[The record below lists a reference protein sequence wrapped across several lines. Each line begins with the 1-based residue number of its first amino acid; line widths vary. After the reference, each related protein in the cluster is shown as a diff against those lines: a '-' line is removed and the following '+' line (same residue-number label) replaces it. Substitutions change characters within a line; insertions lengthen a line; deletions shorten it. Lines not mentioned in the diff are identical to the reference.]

1 MKLAASP
8 GVARLGHLSYG
19 GGVPK
24 KKKLT
29 GRGRYKVKSAEER
42 ESIIARVQIVGAAIA
57 SRESGVPLATIQGW
71 LARLPP
77 EVAIIDGL
85 DEQVEGLI
93 FRGWSRSR
101 IVFRLATQ
109 HALDRD
115 TVENV
120 LRGIMDRIA
129 ADGANRLTVD
139 LDTIRQEVRDR
150 YSRLF
155 EVAFQLGA
163 VGRQRTDLEDD
174 PEHPGQRRYKRAP
187 PDPRFLR
194 IALSTADRLAE
205 LEGVKQPDAGRTS
218 VQVNLIGSLMRE
230 SPEFRDA
237 VETVLCDDGGY
248 RLLEVDTESISGP
261 GSSKA
266 CGGNGRDEE
275 SEFH

>member
-1 MKLAASP
+1 M
-8 GVARLGHLSYG
+8 
-19 GGVPK
+19 
-24 KKKLT
+24 
-29 GRGRYKVKSAEER
+29 AE
-42 ESIIARVQIVGAAIA
+42 
-57 SRESGVPLATIQGW
+57 ATLQGW
-71 LARLPP
+71 AGQRKIPADIALI
-77 EVAIIDGL
+77 EGL
-85 DEQVEGLI
+85 DEQIEGLI

-101 IVFRLATQ
+101 IVSRLSQQ
-109 HALDRD
+109 HALDGD
-115 TVENV
+115 TVEDV
-120 LRGIMDRIA
+120 LRGITDRIA
-129 ADGANRLTVD
+129 TDGANRLTVD

-163 VGRQRTDLEDD
+163 IGRQRTDLEDD
-174 PEHPGQRRYKRAP
+174 PEHPGRKRYKRAP

-205 LEGVKQPDAGRTS
+205 LEGVKQPDAGKMS
-218 VQVNLIGSLMRE
+218 VQVNLIGTLMRE

-248 RLLEVDTESISGP
+248 RLLEAEPKFTESISGP
-261 GSSKA
+261 GRSKP